1 MKRLML
7 LLCLVLLT
15 GCSRKEGAGESFEDV
30 VGQPRTQY
38 SSDTEAH
45 PLPEEAPVQE
55 GTAPEGAG
63 TGTTSPAEEAP
74 APPQYRMAK
83 LAEREDD
90 KKKTIA
96 LAVEFTDP
104 GYYCPVSGDSIML
117 VNKQTGKEVCP
128 FGYSGDDQ
136 HKAVYLGWLC
146 REEDCPQKDR
156 YSYYTYP
163 YLTDCCRYTIILETS
178 DLSLKADDIRVR
190 FGRLIYQEG
199 EGPFEYAPVG
209 RLDCDFNTDA
219 GQLRKAPAL
228 CHGQDLIRI
237 GEDFFLLDAYGCRQ
251 EDTRSFRRISLL
263 PLTGGGPDISLIS
276 DNTALSMSGSGLQ
289 VPEGCRIFRELE
301 EERAEDGS
309 YILDIGIETKD
320 GSLLPAEAA
329 SAGIRAC
336 PVFAGEDGQSC
347 YIN

>member
-1 MKRLML
+1 M
-7 LLCLVLLT
+7 
-15 GCSRKEGAGESFEDV
+15 
-30 VGQPRTQY
+30 
-38 SSDTEAH
+38 
-45 PLPEEAPVQE
+45 QE

-128 FGYSGDDQ
+128 FGYSG
-136 HKAVYLGWLC
+136 
-146 REEDCPQKDR
+146 
-156 YSYYTYP
+156 